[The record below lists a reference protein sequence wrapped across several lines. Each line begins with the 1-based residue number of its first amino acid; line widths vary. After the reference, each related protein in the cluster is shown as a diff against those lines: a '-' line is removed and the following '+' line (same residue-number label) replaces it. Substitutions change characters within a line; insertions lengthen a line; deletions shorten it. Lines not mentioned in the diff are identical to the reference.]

1 MKGFSNPSQVDTG
14 AILFN
19 FAAEFFEKPKAMH
32 TEDSVLYDAF
42 REFFQVNPMEWVAS
56 RREAVGQ
63 QAIPDHW
70 AGWLGS
76 IRFYNNLPA
85 DQRSRLHQRIL
96 VILDEIEFVG
106 DRRLE
111 VTEEMK
117 VTIAGQASFLLPGQ
131 VHDAFESVTHVHLS
145 SGSTRYVFEWEDGHL
160 KLNWEKIQEGMADPA
175 NTDNSVLNGF
185 FHLLTQPSPSDQI
198 PAINEAFEAYQKRER
213 DRQLLSWEWKRI
225 DSASALA
232 GIQLT
237 AFFQQPENVQ
247 RDVPE
252 MYDAFRDYFDV
263 DPLVLIQTERDQRR
277 IPFRPAW
284 RQFMRQNIGLY
295 NRLPHSDQ
303 AKLEQLIPDF
313 IARVEFIPIDLPQI
327 TEEMK
332 LTVATEAC
340 ILVLDRGLGDYRNLR
355 TVELWN
361 GNPEGKQD
369 TAGDANRNRVRLNWE
384 LTEESAKDGADNY
397 NIVLHEFAHVVDI
410 ADDREVD
417 SIPLP
422 ANEAERRKWE
432 ELIRREQ
439 SAIRKSRYRDDKHLI
454 REYGASNKAEFFTCA
469 TEAFFEKPTELKR
482 DHTEIYDTLKKFYRL
497 DPATWG
503 SGAK

>member
-1 MKGFSNPSQVDTG
+1 M
-14 AILFN
+14 
-19 FAAEFFEKPKAMH
+19 
-32 TEDSVLYDAF
+32 
-42 REFFQVNPMEWVAS
+42 
-56 RREAVGQ
+56 
-63 QAIPDHW
+63 
-70 AGWLGS
+70 
-76 IRFYNNLPA
+76 
-85 DQRSRLHQRIL
+85 
-96 VILDEIEFVG
+96 G

-117 VTIAGQASFLLPGQ
+117 VTIAGQASFLLLGQ

-332 LTVATEAC
+332 LTVETEAC
-340 ILVLDRGLGDYRNLR
+340 ILVLDRGLGII
-355 TVELWN
+355 
-361 GNPEGKQD
+361 G
-369 TAGDANRNRVRLNWE
+369 
-384 LTEESAKDGADNY
+384 
-397 NIVLHEFAHVVDI
+397 IFAQWSYGMV
-410 ADDREVD
+410 
-417 SIPLP
+417 
-422 ANEAERRKWE
+422 
-432 ELIRREQ
+432 
-439 SAIRKSRYRDDKHLI
+439 IRK
-454 REYGASNKAEFFTCA
+454 GNKTRPGMPIA
-469 TEAFFEKPTELKR
+469 TGF
-482 DHTEIYDTLKKFYRL
+482 D
-497 DPATWG
+497 
-503 SGAK
+503 